1 MCVCEDVLK
10 LDAPLL
16 GVYYNTDS
24 SRNPKPNKPLFYY
37 PGLNDRHS
45 YALRL
50 LQWDRCL

>member
-24 SRNPKPNKPLFYY
+24 SRNPKPYNPYSTIEGSTLGT
-37 PGLNDRHS
+37 PML
-45 YALRL
+45 
-50 LQWDRCL
+50 